1 MFQTS
6 KNRAV
11 QGKFHDYVIS
21 LFKQKTEFHISTL
34 SAKPIRA
41 GHHPSGIPGSG
52 IPTGIRGGGARP
64 PVVKALTEADL
75 MRSSHHQN

>member
-1 MFQTS
+1 MLDLEFIYPNLMFFFT
-6 KNRAV
+6 
-11 QGKFHDYVIS
+11 F
-21 LFKQKTEFHISTL
+21 